1 MGSFDLNLLLV
12 NSILQGG
19 GKLELPFLTR
29 SFNSKQKK
37 LPGAYD
43 PVKY

>member
-1 MGSFDLNLLLV
+1 MGCFDLNLLLV

-19 GKLELPFLTR
+19 GNWNSLT
-29 SFNSKQKK
+29 SQGVLIQKKK

-43 PVKY
+43 PVKH